1 MKNISRRIS
10 KVGLFCFSVVLVVS
24 SIWAGQ
30 SNPISKKPDIDGIIG
45 KDEYDPAKI
54 YKGSTGK
61 KFTIYCKVVGPD
73 IFIALEAETSGW
85 VAIGI
90 EPTDKLHKNADM
102 IFGWVDDQGR
112 VEVVDAFSPES
123 QGPHPE
129 DKELGGTTDIKLF
142 GGSEM
147 NGITTIEFV
156 RPLIT
161 GDRFDNDIR
170 RKTDTSII
178 WAYGEDDD
186 WKAQHQE
193 QGYGSFNV
201 QTGATT
207 IPITLWPLHALLM
220 ISGFS
225 FIVAGAIVARKKEGT
240 GWMKIHQ
247 ILVRTST
254 LLISAGAIFGVYMIE
269 TSQSMHITFPHSY
282 FGILIPVLIIT
293 ALISGEMLLKPNKGP
308 KSKRKIHR
316 VLTWVLIS
324 LMSITVIEG
333 FFAAGVW

>member
-1 MKNISRRIS
+1 MKNICWRIS

-24 SIWAGQ
+24 WIWGSQ
-30 SNPISKKPDIDGIIG
+30 PNPISKKPDIDGIIG

-54 YKGSTGK
+54 YMGSTGK
-61 KFTIYCKVVGPD
+61 KFKIYYKVVGPD
-73 IFIALEAETSGW
+73 IFMALEVETFGW
-85 VAIGI
+85 VSIGI
-90 EPTDKLHKNADM
+90 EATDKLHKNADM

-112 VEVVDAFSPES
+112 VKVVDAFSPES

-170 RKTDTSII
+170 RRTDTSII

-193 QGYGSFNV
+193 QGRGSFNI
-201 QTGATT
+201 QTGATSV
-207 IPITLWPLHALLM
+207 PATLWPLHALMM

-240 GWMKIHQ
+240 GWMKIHRM
-247 ILVRTST
+247 LVRIST
-254 LLISAGAIFGVYMIE
+254 LLISAGAIFGVFMTE
-269 TSQSMHITFPHSY
+269 TSQSKHVNFPHSY
-282 FGILIPVLIIT
+282 TGIFIPVLIIIVF
-293 ALISGEMLLKPNKGP
+293 ISGEMLLKPYKGP

-316 VLTWVLIS
+316 VLAWLLIG
-324 LMSITVIEG
+324 LMSITMIEG
-333 FFAAGVW
+333 FFAAGIW